1 MHQGKR
7 MEPKNILQRY
17 MDLPKFMYL
26 LQREALF
33 LPKMSVFDDQ
43 LEGGLTAK
51 NYLSTS
57 NGAAIIDNA
66 MNGLWPSASET
77 VDERSIRLEKANST
91 KIEIRQREFKTPFGI
106 YNCED
111 IDKVFPRCREWLY
124 VSCWHKSMYECSAMW
139 SLYGGDNNSVCIF
152 TTEEKLKSLIQ
163 ASENIDR
170 INLYDIDY
178 IDHKKA
184 SLSDECLAPFLA
196 KSLPFSFEKETRLI
210 AYDSKV
216 NLNSAVENNI
226 KGIEIAIGSLPQLID
241 KVVISPNADA
251 WFASSVKQLCEEKG
265 LKIIVDSTLRT
276 ERVDSFY
283 GALKQFQENSL

>member
-7 MEPKNILQRY
+7 MEHKNILQRY

-51 NYLSTS
+51 DYLSTS
-57 NGAAIIDNA
+57 NDAAIIDNA

-91 KIEIRQREFKTPFGI
+91 QIEIRQREFKTPFGV
-106 YNCED
+106 YKCED
-111 IDKVFPRCREWLY
+111 IDKVFSRCREWLY

-226 KGIEIAIGSLPQLID
+226 KGIEISIGSLPQLID

-251 WFASSVKQLCEEKG
+251 WFSSSVKQLCEEKG

>member
-1 MHQGKR
+1 
-7 MEPKNILQRY
+7 

-51 NYLSTS
+51 DYLSTS
-57 NGAAIIDNA
+57 NDAAIIDNA

-91 KIEIRQREFKTPFGI
+91 QIEIRQREFKTPFGV
-106 YNCED
+106 YKCEY

-226 KGIEIAIGSLPQLID
+226 KGIEISIGSLPQLID

-251 WFASSVKQLCEEKG
+251 WFSSSVKQLCEEKG

>member
-1 MHQGKR
+1 
-7 MEPKNILQRY
+7 

-51 NYLSTS
+51 DYLSTS
-57 NGAAIIDNA
+57 NDAAIIDNA

-91 KIEIRQREFKTPFGI
+91 QIEIRQREFKTPFGV
-106 YNCED
+106 YKCED
-111 IDKVFPRCREWLY
+111 IDKVFSRCREWLY

-226 KGIEIAIGSLPQLID
+226 KGIEISIGSLPQLID

-251 WFASSVKQLCEEKG
+251 WFSSSVKQLCEEKG

>member
-7 MEPKNILQRY
+7 MEHKNILQRY

-51 NYLSTS
+51 DYLSTS
-57 NGAAIIDNA
+57 NDAAIIDNA

-91 KIEIRQREFKTPFGI
+91 QIEIRQREFKTPFGV
-106 YNCED
+106 YKCED

-226 KGIEIAIGSLPQLID
+226 KGIEISIGSLPQLID

-251 WFASSVKQLCEEKG
+251 WFSSSVKQLCEEKG

>member
-7 MEPKNILQRY
+7 MEHKNILQRY

-51 NYLSTS
+51 DYLSTS
-57 NGAAIIDNA
+57 NDAAIIDNA

-91 KIEIRQREFKTPFGI
+91 QIEIRQREFKTPFGV
-106 YNCED
+106 YKCEY

-226 KGIEIAIGSLPQLID
+226 KGIEISIGSLPQLID

-251 WFASSVKQLCEEKG
+251 WFSSSVKQLCEEKG